1 MCRCGVSPP
10 RFFLV
15 LYVYFQQKVGIAV
28 RGHDRRNGARAYL
41 RNFLSFANSGSPIMI
56 SIVTDIFIN
65 WSNLEHLKSQ
75 RQSYSSIFELSFLSF
90 TCNFKYFFSA
100 KNETH
105 DEGLT
110 QHNFKTS
117 KKLRQFYE
125 IAIHFV
131 AE

>member
-1 MCRCGVSPP
+1 MDMIDIWVIFSQ
-10 RFFLV
+10 FYMQFQVFL
-15 LYVYFQQKVGIAV
+15 LNK
-28 RGHDRRNGARAYL
+28 
-41 RNFLSFANSGSPIMI
+41 
-56 SIVTDIFIN
+56 
-65 WSNLEHLKSQ
+65 K
-75 RQSYSSIFELSFLSF
+75 
-90 TCNFKYFFSA
+90 
-100 KNETH
+100 ETH

>member
-1 MCRCGVSPP
+1 M
-10 RFFLV
+10 
-15 LYVYFQQKVGIAV
+15 
-28 RGHDRRNGARAYL
+28 
-41 RNFLSFANSGSPIMI
+41 RNFLSFANSVSSRNISVVAHIYWSEQSGALEISGLFKLFTKMI
-56 SIVTDIFIN
+56 DI
-65 WSNLEHLKSQ
+65 
-75 RQSYSSIFELSFLSF
+75 ELSFVSF